1 MLTMGR
7 DLKEARESHL
17 DMWEEVPCAK
27 GVTGAKA
34 LGEKEVSGSES
45 GRS

>member
-1 MLTMGR
+1 MGR
-7 DLKEARESHL
+7 DLKKARETHL

-27 GVTGAKA
+27 GLAGAKA